1 MISNLLAQS
10 DSITQVGVGSIIAIL
25 VVKEAFAF
33 ASRYKNN
40 NNNND
45 DENKLSVGE
54 QVVHL
59 QRTVQFKDTCT
70 ETVKRFDS
78 TLNLLEKKV
87 DAGFASVKELIVN
100 KRPKG

>member
-1 MISNLLAQS
+1 MINNLLAQS

-33 ASRYKNN
+33 ASKRNSKDVN
-40 NNNND
+40 
-45 DENKLSVGE
+45 ENQSGIREEVL
-54 QVVHL
+54 HL